1 MKGVSGRASGPRKRR
16 RILRE
21 RDEAFQEEMREIRDP
36 LGAEE
41 AATLRETE
49 RQAQAQGDPS
59 PQEDAAQAFGGASGD
74 ALVTSRSSAP
84 PGPGDDFHALEFD
97 VVLQLAAALART
109 PPGVATILSTRP
121 AFDENEV
128 RSLLAETSEAW
139 AFRIRHGR
147 LPLSGVE
154 EVSPWLSALKESG
167 GAGLPGEFRPILTVA
182 RAAEAVRKALEAGQT
197 PHLAARREALPRFEG
212 LLERARRLFDA
223 DGGLRDDASAKLSSI
238 RARLRRRRVEV
249 SGSLEKILESRR
261 DTFSGALVVLRNDR
275 YCLPVSASARS
286 RVPGIVHDRSGSG
299 QTVFVEPIE
308 VIEANNDLALLAA
321 EERREV
327 EKILAEFGRLALACA
342 SDLEEAV
349 RQLAKFDA
357 LEAKVEFGE
366 LSEARIPEI
375 SEDDSW
381 TLAAARHPL
390 LDTRLAALRRRVLK
404 ETREE
409 RDAVPLDLEISAAT
423 RLLVVSGPNAG
434 GKTVVLKTAGLLSL
448 LAQAGFPVS
457 AGPGTRLPVFSS
469 IRTEIGDAQAILS
482 DRSTFSSSMDTL
494 ASILERADSR
504 ALALI
509 DEIGAATDPEEGSAL
524 SIAFLEAYLAR
535 GGRAIVTTHLSALKA
550 FAAER
555 PDALSAA
562 MESERVTGRPT
573 YRLVPGLAGRSRA
586 LSVAAEHGI
595 PEGVLERARFL
606 LGEAWTRREKLETE
620 AEEAI
625 ERLRR
630 SETALAA
637 ERREARSLREEAA
650 AERETLARER
660 GRILREGLE
669 GFDRARHELSRRVEA
684 ELERLRREPS
694 RQAQAT
700 AARIVSEAE
709 ASGPTEE
716 AVGEA
721 REEALARSRGLSL
734 GDYARI
740 RGLQTAG
747 TLASFD
753 GDFAWLKVGGKR
765 LRVARSELEPVE
777 RAATASFQGS
787 GPKSAPHPG
796 PLPGGEGATGA
807 TREVNVIGHR
817 LDEAIPEV
825 EKALDGALLSGASR
839 LRVVHG
845 HGTGRLRNGL
855 REHLRQ
861 HPAVARLRSAAAQ
874 EGGDGATIVEL
885 A

>member
-1 MKGVSGRASGPRKRR
+1 M
-16 RILRE
+16 
-21 RDEAFQEEMREIRDP
+21 
-36 LGAEE
+36 
-41 AATLRETE
+41 
-49 RQAQAQGDPS
+49 
-59 PQEDAAQAFGGASGD
+59 
-74 ALVTSRSSAP
+74 
-84 PGPGDDFHALEFD
+84 
-97 VVLQLAAALART
+97 
-109 PPGVATILSTRP
+109 
-121 AFDENEV
+121 
-128 RSLLAETSEAW
+128 
-139 AFRIRHGR
+139 
-147 LPLSGVE
+147 
-154 EVSPWLSALKESG
+154 
-167 GAGLPGEFRPILTVA
+167 A

-261 DTFSGALVVLRNDR
+261 DTFSEALVVLRNDR

-327 EKILAEFGRLALACA
+327 EKILAEFGRLSLACA

-349 RQLAKFDA
+349 RQLAKLDA

-366 LSEARIPEI
+366 LSEGRIPEI

-448 LAQAGFPVS
+448 LAQAGFPIS

-524 SIAFLEAYLAR
+524 SIAYLEAYLAR
-535 GGRAIVTTHLSALKA
+535 GGRAIVATHLSALKA

-562 MESERVTGRPT
+562 MESDRVTGRPT

-650 AERETLARER
+650 ADRETLARER

-669 GFDRARHELSRRVEA
+669 GFDRARRELSRRVEA

-709 ASGPTEE
+709 ATGPTEK

-734 GDYARI
+734 GDRARI
-740 RGLQTAG
+740 RGFQTAG

-777 RAATASFQGS
+777 RGATASFQGS

-796 PLPGGEGATGA
+796 PTSAGATAGRPLPGGEGEGAGA